1 MKKNFNQC
9 LSFQFQCNFFPR
21 AMLVSFT
28 SYVIAFNFRKLI
40 NNALNLCKLPLQM
53 YNKLISRQFCCCT
66 TICTQHSSRSSDKI
80 ACVNN
85 LTETPKVFAMLNL
98 KELPLY
104 SNNNKTVTGEFII
117 DFYWISMYNCFALIV
132 CVYVFDAEYV
142 DCIENF
148 HAYAKCYWSAVFR
161 WRYTWTEA
169 DACCRRLLGVEQYR
183 HQYSY
188 TLLLQHGIVWI
199 CKVNSLCY
207 ICKLKV
213 RSNKSIVQWIWVSPE
228 IS

>member
-132 CVYVFDAEYV
+132 CVWCRICWLYWKFSRLCKMLLVG
-142 DCIENF
+142 CI
-148 HAYAKCYWSAVFR
+148 
-161 WRYTWTEA
+161 
-169 DACCRRLLGVEQYR
+169 
-183 HQYSY
+183 
-188 TLLLQHGIVWI
+188 
-199 CKVNSLCY
+199 SLA
-207 ICKLKV
+207 LHLN
-213 RSNKSIVQWIWVSPE
+213 RSRCVLP
-228 IS
+228 